1 MTATPSN
8 ASVEAYTDLLSTWAR
23 RAKRSLDAHYAAAR
37 SLSWRHNVVGG
48 LLIVASVI
56 TTTLAGRNLF
66 GFASMQIDSF
76 VTLSS
81 ALTLALA
88 SLHVFLR
95 DGDRANQHKH
105 VASRYAGLKRRL
117 ETAITEILAGDPIV
131 IERVEAL
138 SAELDSL
145 GESALGVPPRIWNS
159 MEGSKGLGEIGA
171 LRGDAS
177 LQIAGEK

>member
-1 MTATPSN
+1 MTGPPSE
-8 ASVEAYTDLLSTWAR
+8 ASVRAYADLLSTWAR

-37 SLSWRHNVVGG
+37 SLSWRHSLVGG
-48 LLIVASVI
+48 LLIVASVV

-66 GFASMQIDSF
+66 GFTATETDSY

-95 DGDRANQHKH
+95 DGDRSNQHKQ

-117 ETAITEILAGDPIV
+117 EAAITEILAGGPIMTER
-131 IERVEAL
+131 IEGL
-138 SAELDSL
+138 STELNSL
-145 GESALGVPPRIWNS
+145 GESALGVPPRIWNA
-159 MEGSKGLGEIGA
+159 MEGSRGLGEIGA
-171 LRGDAS
+171 LRQVPEATS
-177 LQIAGEK
+177 K